1 MKEIFLANSKKYGVM
16 LFEVWIIWLMHLIN
30 MSLHSPLS
38 NHSAGNAFSF
48 VLWDFQEQAWQRQ
61 NIIIKDNT

>member
-1 MKEIFLANSKKYGVM
+1 M
-16 LFEVWIIWLMHLIN
+16 LLEVWIIWLLHLIN

-48 VLWDFQEQAWQRQ
+48 ILWDFQEQA
-61 NIIIKDNT
+61 

>member
-1 MKEIFLANSKKYGVM
+1 M
-16 LFEVWIIWLMHLIN
+16 LFEVWIIWLLHLIN

-48 VLWDFQEQAWQRQ
+48 VLWNFQEQAWPSQ
-61 NIIIKDNT
+61 NIIIKDNSSKF